1 EARNAVKLFKIRPVL
16 DALEKT
22 FDSAVNPEEFQWID
36 EQVIPFK
43 GRLSLKQYIPKKPNA
58 GSTKICARG
67 GPSATPPLN
76 RAKHQSIKDIL
87 ELMSKFRPSKV
98 RTNCSFHSLQLKTRQ
113 EIELTLIEKTKR
125 PKEDSKPTL
134 TSRHLSTMGSSSSFP
149 SPSPSD
155 PQHEEW
161 ATLPPR
167 FVDLQCLGEGKYGKV
182 IKCMDQETKK
192 VVAVKTPRYGNDL
205 TNEASTMKLL
215 MDHNLDQDNI
225 VKYHEELSTDQH
237 LVFEELDI
245 DFLKYLMERDSP
257 MQLED
262 IRVVIQQLATA
273 LDSLKSVGLIH
284 TDLKPNNIMFVDH
297 VKKPFQVKV
306 IDFGMAV
313 LTSEA
318 PQMINQTPCFKA
330 PEIIM
335 GLPYSEAVDVWS
347 LGCIMATMVFGFQLF
362 PGRLDYET
370 LSYIIDLIGPPPPE
384 HLIDT
389 ARKARVYFKKTESNR
404 WEFRTR
410 RECWEAMY
418 DTPDKRSYQFWN
430 LDATKNMRLEEENAA
445 EAEERD
451 QCIELLK
458 AMLTWDQKERITPK
472 DILAHPFITRLA
484 AAASVRPLSVLTL
497 VQPASPRNRHP
508 LEEESDHESDDGG
521 DTPAPKGAEAD
532 CSLTAE
538 TNQDTREDNARDN
551 ARDDTQNN
559 MENDIGNVTSDSKV
573 NDKENNIT
581 SVDKENDKEN
591 IITSVDKENDK
602 ENNITSVDKV
612 KRQRKQH
619 HINDVEN
626 NTEKETDVDTDVD
639 SDIEKDDVKVDD
651 TDDDTDYVISVDTG
665 EDADDEADDD
675 TDDEADDDT
684 DYDISIVVS
693 VDSGEDADDEADDD
707 TSDEADDD
715 TDDEADDDTSDEA
728 DDDPDVGVEDDT
740 LGCSENHTQQ
750 SEPKKK
756 KKKKNCGDDASS
768 LGAVKRCSPAAVWTT
783 WPSDVP
789 PNPRPH

>member
-1 EARNAVKLFKIRPVL
+1 
-16 DALEKT
+16 
-22 FDSAVNPEEFQWID
+22 
-36 EQVIPFK
+36 
-43 GRLSLKQYIPKKPNA
+43 
-58 GSTKICARG
+58 
-67 GPSATPPLN
+67 
-76 RAKHQSIKDIL
+76 
-87 ELMSKFRPSKV
+87 
-98 RTNCSFHSLQLKTRQ
+98 
-113 EIELTLIEKTKR
+113 
-125 PKEDSKPTL
+125 
-134 TSRHLSTMGSSSSFP
+134 MGSSSSFP

-306 IDFGMAV
+306 IDFRDG
-313 LTSEA
+313 
-318 PQMINQTPCFKA
+318 K
-330 PEIIM
+330 IIM

-347 LGCIMATMVFGFQLF
+347 LGCIMAMMVFGFQLF

-370 LSYIIDLIGPPPPE
+370 LSYIIDLIGPPPE

-404 WEFRTR
+404 WEFR
-410 RECWEAMY
+410 
-418 DTPDKRSYQFWN
+418 
-430 LDATKNMRLEEENAA
+430 MRLEEENAA

-559 MENDIGNVTSDSKV
+559 TENDIGNVTSDSKV

-591 IITSVDKENDK
+591 NITSVDKVNDKENNITSVDKENDK
-602 ENNITSVDKV
+602 ENGTSVDKEKV
-612 KRQRKQH
+612 IKN
-619 HINDVEN
+619 ITLDDVEN
-626 NTEKETDVDTDVD
+626 NTEKETDVDTD
-639 SDIEKDDVKVDD
+639 
-651 TDDDTDYVISVDTG
+651 
-665 EDADDEADDD
+665 
-675 TDDEADDDT
+675 
-684 DYDISIVVS
+684 
-693 VDSGEDADDEADDD
+693 
-707 TSDEADDD
+707 
-715 TDDEADDDTSDEA
+715 
-728 DDDPDVGVEDDT
+728 
-740 LGCSENHTQQ
+740 
-750 SEPKKK
+750 
-756 KKKKNCGDDASS
+756 
-768 LGAVKRCSPAAVWTT
+768 
-783 WPSDVP
+783 
-789 PNPRPH
+789 